1 MMATPIRSDD
11 ATATPNAVPGP
22 EHGLRRPPAVEFELV
37 ERYYSVRVARTV
49 EEVLEAQRVRY
60 EVFNVEL
67 GEGLSTSS
75 SSMLDAD
82 VYDEHCDHLLLV
94 EKTSGAIVGTY
105 RLQTAAMARA
115 GSGFYCAGEF
125 DLSGI
130 GEERLED
137 SVELGR
143 ACILREHRM
152 GHALFTLWRGVARYA
167 QATGKHHFF
176 GCCSLTGT
184 DPRLGLIAARWLE
197 GRGKLHP
204 DVRVEPV
211 EGHGCF
217 GEPATEAE
225 VAAFEPP
232 NLFGAYLRYGVLA
245 CGPPAVDHEFGT
257 IDFLVLLDTRT
268 VEPRFRRLI
277 FEG

>member
-1 MMATPIRSDD
+1 MKATPTPSTD
-11 ATATPNAVPGP
+11 ATRMTDA
-22 EHGLRRPPAVEFELV
+22 EQGLRRPPAIEFELV
-37 ERYYSVRVARTV
+37 ERYYSVRVARTAA
-49 EEVLEAQRVRY
+49 ELLQAQRVRY

-82 VYDEHCDHLLLV
+82 VFDEHCDHLLLV
-94 EKTSGAIVGTY
+94 AKDTDEVVGTY
-105 RLQTAAMARA
+105 RVQTAAMARA
-115 GSGFYCAGEF
+115 GAGFYCAGEF
-125 DLSGI
+125 DLSGL
-130 GEERLED
+130 GDERIED

-143 ACILREHRM
+143 ACILRDHRM

-167 QATGKHHFF
+167 ALSGKHLFF

-184 DPRLGLIAARWLE
+184 DPRQGLIAARWLE
-197 GRGKLHP
+197 ARGKLHP
-204 DVRVEPV
+204 DVWVEPV
-211 EGHGCF
+211 AGRGCV
-217 GEPATEAE
+217 GAPATDDE
-225 VAAFEPP
+225 VAAFHPP

-245 CGPPAVDHEFGT
+245 CGAPAVDHEFGT
-257 IDFLVLLDTRT
+257 IDFLVLLDSRT